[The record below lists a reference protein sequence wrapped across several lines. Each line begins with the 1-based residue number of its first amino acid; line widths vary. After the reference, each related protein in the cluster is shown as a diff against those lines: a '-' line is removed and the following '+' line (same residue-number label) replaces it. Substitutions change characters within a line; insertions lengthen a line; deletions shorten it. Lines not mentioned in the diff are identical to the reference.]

1 MHIYSKC
8 CHPSP
13 SDAFSVNQQ
22 RGFGRTKIAHSNNA
36 EVWVQSRKG
45 EIKSHGHEQLKK
57 GSSATD
63 SEIQRAS
70 KQWAQLLLVCTFQS
84 ERRSRQQCGGSYP
97 PSALRFPFKRGPQI
111 CATKNNSM
119 CLHLFSVMLS
129 DVSGCCS
136 CIFLSVLPSSLLSL
150 SLTPAPIR
158 AGDISA
164 NEIQA
169 SSVGTCFHLWW
180 GYREREGEKE
190 SKGRKGEVE
199 ERGRGEALGASDST
213 ITPSSGTISTWLLW
227 ACLQSKERWITC
239 TSVNEA
245 FCILLDCVLYCQ
257 RSLAKGRLSK
267 SSNLFILSKLQ
278 SKGGTASKHR
288 S

>member
-1 MHIYSKC
+1 ML
-8 CHPSP
+8 
-13 SDAFSVNQQ
+13 
-22 RGFGRTKIAHSNNA
+22 
-36 EVWVQSRKG
+36 W
-45 EIKSHGHEQLKK
+45 
-57 GSSATD
+57 GS
-63 SEIQRAS
+63 
-70 KQWAQLLLVCTFQS
+70 
-84 ERRSRQQCGGSYP
+84 
-97 PSALRFPFKRGPQI
+97 
-111 CATKNNSM
+111 
-119 CLHLFSVMLS
+119 
-129 DVSGCCS
+129 S

-158 AGDISA
+158 SGDISA

-267 SSNLFILSKLQ
+267 SSYLFILSKLQ